1 MTTQAYKT
9 EKIQMKTYLHFLL
22 LSILSISAFSAFSQ
36 QDAQFSQYMYNPLY
50 FNPASA
56 GLDGVAR
63 FQLHYRNQWT
73 GYQTTYDGAGSL
85 GTQLFT
91 ASMPLKGL
99 NSGVG
104 IAFTNDKSPS
114 GAGYQDMQLSY
125 SYQAHIA
132 NATLSLGARGGFHTE
147 SFDTKF
153 RPREP
158 GDPIVDGLGTTITE
172 THPDLALGIQYQT
185 SSYYLGI
192 AYNHINKPNYTFG
205 YAKASNIA
213 QPTLYLNAGYNYYL
227 TNELLLSPMVL
238 YKSDFT
244 QNSLQ
249 ATLNGTYLDKY
260 FIGGGYRLNDAA
272 IILLGMYFLP
282 NNALRLSYSLDL
294 TTNAITAKSPTSH
307 ELLLSY
313 ALPAP
318 KLWGGKKTPVRTPRF
333 RK

>member
-1 MTTQAYKT
+1 MC
-9 EKIQMKTYLHFLL
+9 
-22 LSILSISAFSAFSQ
+22 AFPAFSQ
-36 QDAQFSQYMYNPLY
+36 QDAQFSQYMYSPLY

-132 NATLSLGARGGFHTE
+132 NATLSLGVRGGLHTE

-172 THPDLALGIQYQT
+172 THPDLTLGIQYQT

-227 TNELLLSPMVL
+227 TDELLLSPMIL
-238 YKSDFT
+238 YRSDFT

-294 TTNAITAKSPTSH
+294 TTSAITAKSPTSH

>member
-1 MTTQAYKT
+1 
-9 EKIQMKTYLHFLL
+9 MKKYFHFLL
-22 LSILSISAFSAFSQ
+22 LFIVSISALPAFSQ

-73 GYQTTYDGAGSL
+73 GYQTTSDGSGSL

-99 NSGVG
+99 NSGLG

-114 GAGYQDMQLSY
+114 GAGYQDIQLSY

-132 NATLSLGARGGFHTE
+132 DAILSIGVRGGLHTE
-147 SFDTKF
+147 SFDTRF

-158 GDPIVDGLGTTITE
+158 GDPIVDGLSTKINE
-172 THPDLALGIQYQT
+172 THPDFALGIQYQA
-185 SSYYLGI
+185 SNYYFGA
-192 AYNHINKPNYTFG
+192 AYNHLNKPNYTFG

-213 QPTLYLNAGYNYYL
+213 QPTLYLNAGYHYYV
-227 TNELLLSPMVL
+227 TNEVELTPMAL
-238 YKSDFT
+238 YRTDFT

-272 IILLGMYFLP
+272 IILLGMHFLP

-294 TTNAITAKSPTSH
+294 TTNALTAKSPTSH

-313 ALPAP
+313 SIPAP
-318 KLWGGKKTPVRTPRF
+318 KLFGGKKTPVRTPRF
-333 RK
+333 RR